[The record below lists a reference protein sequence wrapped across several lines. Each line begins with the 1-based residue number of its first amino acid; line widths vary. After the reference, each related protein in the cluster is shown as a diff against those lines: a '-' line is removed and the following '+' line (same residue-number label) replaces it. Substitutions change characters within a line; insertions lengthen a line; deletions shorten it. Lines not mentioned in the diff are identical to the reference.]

1 MGLKTETNQGNNM
14 KAKWM
19 ILAILAVLSI
29 ATGAGAQNP
38 ALADLSA
45 AQIEALRQA
54 VCLAEPAE
62 TVQAVFAD
70 LAVAPAGTRQQDV
83 LRARLRADNLS
94 FFCLTSD
101 LNREGAAA
109 GYAYGNPG
117 LEQIADASMRTTE
130 RGNVV
135 ALDDLRDVRW
145 ETAAD
150 GTAQGGFAFDVG
162 TGYKGACLFQAKPD
176 GEAWK
181 IVRLA
186 IQKTGSDKLED
197 GWIVFG
203 QP

>member
-1 MGLKTETNQGNNM
+1 M
-14 KAKWM
+14 KSRWT
-19 ILAILAVLSI
+19 ILATFAALSI
-29 ATGAGAQNP
+29 ATGTQAQNP

-45 AQIEALRQA
+45 AQVAALRQA

-62 TVQAVFAD
+62 TIQAVFAD
-70 LAVAPAGTRQQDV
+70 IAVAPAGTSQQDL
-83 LRARLRADNLS
+83 LRSRLRADNLS
-94 FFCLTSD
+94 FFCLTGD

-117 LEQIADASMRTTE
+117 LDQIAAAAVRTTE

-145 ETAAD
+145 EIAAD
-150 GTAQGGFAFDVG
+150 GTAQGEFAFDVG

-176 GEAWK
+176 GEIWK

-186 IQKTGSDKLED
+186 IQKTGSDKLDD
-197 GWIVFG
+197 GWPVFEK
-203 QP
+203 P

>member
-1 MGLKTETNQGNNM
+1 M

-19 ILAILAVLSI
+19 ILATCAALSI
-29 ATGAGAQNP
+29 ATGTGAQNP

-45 AQIEALRQA
+45 AQVEALRQA
-54 VCLAEPAE
+54 ISLAEPAE

-70 LAVAPAGTRQQDV
+70 IAVAPPGTRQQDV
-83 LRARLRADNLS
+83 LRARLSADNLS
-94 FFCLTSD
+94 IFCLTGD

-117 LEQIADASMRTTE
+117 LDQIADASMRTTE

-197 GWIVFG
+197 GWIVFEK
-203 QP
+203 P

>member
-1 MGLKTETNQGNNM
+1 M
-14 KAKWM
+14 KSRWT
-19 ILAILAVLSI
+19 ILATFAALSI
-29 ATGAGAQNP
+29 ATGTQAQNP

-45 AQIEALRQA
+45 AQVAALRQA

-70 LAVAPAGTRQQDV
+70 IAVAPAGTSQQDL
-83 LRARLRADNLS
+83 LRSRLRADNLS

-117 LEQIADASMRTTE
+117 LDQIAAAAVRTTE

-197 GWIVFG
+197 GWIVFEK
-203 QP
+203 P

>member
-1 MGLKTETNQGNNM
+1 M

-19 ILAILAVLSI
+19 ILATFAALSI
-29 ATGAGAQNP
+29 ATDTPAQNP

-45 AQIEALRQA
+45 AQVEALRQA

-70 LAVAPAGTRQQDV
+70 LAVAPAGTSQQDA

-94 FFCLTSD
+94 FFCLTGD

-117 LEQIADASMRTTE
+117 LDQIAAASMRTAE

-197 GWIVFG
+197 GWIVFER
-203 QP
+203 P

>member
-1 MGLKTETNQGNNM
+1 M

-19 ILAILAVLSI
+19 ILATFAALSI
-29 ATGAGAQNP
+29 ATDTPAQNP

-45 AQIEALRQA
+45 TQAEALRQA

-70 LAVAPAGTRQQDV
+70 IAVAPAGTRQQDM
-83 LRARLRADNLS
+83 LRARLSADNLS

-117 LEQIADASMRTTE
+117 LDQIADASMRTTE

-197 GWIVFG
+197 GWIVFEK
-203 QP
+203 P

>member
-1 MGLKTETNQGNNM
+1 M

-19 ILAILAVLSI
+19 IVATFAALSI
-29 ATGAGAQNP
+29 ASGTQAQNP

-45 AQIEALRQA
+45 AQAEALRQA

-70 LAVAPAGTRQQDV
+70 LAVAPAGTSQQDA

-94 FFCLTSD
+94 FFCLTGD
-101 LNREGAAA
+101 LNRDGAAA

-117 LEQIADASMRTTE
+117 LDQIAAAAVRTTE

-162 TGYKGACLFQAKPD
+162 TGYKGACLFQAQPD

-197 GWIVFG
+197 GWIVFEK
-203 QP
+203 P

>member
-1 MGLKTETNQGNNM
+1 M
-14 KAKWM
+14 KAKWT
-19 ILAILAVLSI
+19 ILATLAVLSI

-54 VCLAEPAE
+54 ISLAEPAE

-70 LAVAPAGTRQQDV
+70 IAVAPAGTSQQDV
-83 LRARLRADNLS
+83 LRSRLSAGNLS
-94 FFCLTSD
+94 FFCLTGD

-117 LEQIADASMRTTE
+117 LDQIADASMRTTE

-203 QP
+203 KP

>member
-1 MGLKTETNQGNNM
+1 MKTR
-14 KAKWM
+14 WM
-19 ILAILAVLSI
+19 ILATFAALSI
-29 ATGAGAQNP
+29 ATGTQAQNP

-45 AQIEALRQA
+45 AQAEALRQA
-54 VCLAEPAE
+54 VCLAEPTE

-70 LAVAPAGTRQQDV
+70 LAVAPAGTSQQDM
-83 LRARLRADNLS
+83 LRERLRADNLS
-94 FFCLTSD
+94 FFCLTGP
-101 LNREGAAA
+101 LNREGAAG

-117 LEQIADASMRTTE
+117 LDQIADAAMRTTE

-150 GTAQGGFAFDVG
+150 GTAQGEFAFDVG

-197 GWIVFG
+197 GQPVFDL
-203 QP
+203 P

>member
-1 MGLKTETNQGNNM
+1 M
-14 KAKWM
+14 KSRWT
-19 ILAILAVLSI
+19 ILATFAALSI
-29 ATGAGAQNP
+29 ATGTQAQNP

-45 AQIEALRQA
+45 AQVAALRQA

-70 LAVAPAGTRQQDV
+70 IAVAPAGTSQQDL
-83 LRARLRADNLS
+83 LRSRLRADNLS

-117 LEQIADASMRTTE
+117 LDQIAAAAVRTTE
-130 RGNVV
+130 RGNIV

-197 GWIVFG
+197 GWIVFEK
-203 QP
+203 P

>member
-1 MGLKTETNQGNNM
+1 M
-14 KAKWM
+14 KSRWT
-19 ILAILAVLSI
+19 ILATFAALSI
-29 ATGAGAQNP
+29 ATGTQAQNP

-45 AQIEALRQA
+45 AQVAALRQA

-70 LAVAPAGTRQQDV
+70 IAVAPAGTSQQDL
-83 LRARLRADNLS
+83 LRSRLRADNLS
-94 FFCLTSD
+94 FFCLTGD

-117 LEQIADASMRTTE
+117 LDQIAAAAVRTTE

-197 GWIVFG
+197 GWIVFEK
-203 QP
+203 P

>member
-1 MGLKTETNQGNNM
+1 M
-14 KAKWM
+14 KSKLT
-19 ILAILAVLSI
+19 ILATLAALSI
-29 ATGAGAQNP
+29 ATGTQAQNP

-45 AQIEALRQA
+45 AQVEALRQA

-62 TVQAVFAD
+62 TVQAAFAD
-70 LAVAPAGTRQQDV
+70 LAVAPAGTNQQDL
-83 LRARLRADNLS
+83 LRSRLSSGNLS
-94 FFCLTSD
+94 FFCLTGD
-101 LNREGAAA
+101 LNREGTAA

-117 LEQIADASMRTTE
+117 LDQIAGASMRTAE

-162 TGYKGACLFQAKPD
+162 TGYRGACLFQAKPD
-176 GEAWK
+176 GETWK

-197 GWIVFG
+197 GWIVFEK
-203 QP
+203 P

>member
-1 MGLKTETNQGNNM
+1 MKTETTRGSNV

-19 ILAILAVLSI
+19 ILATLAVLSI

-45 AQIEALRQA
+45 TQAEALRQA

-70 LAVAPAGTRQQDV
+70 IAVAPAGTRQQDM
-83 LRARLRADNLS
+83 LRARLSADNLS

-117 LEQIADASMRTTE
+117 LDQIADASMRTTE

-197 GWIVFG
+197 GWIVFEK
-203 QP
+203 P

>member
-1 MGLKTETNQGNNM
+1 M

-19 ILAILAVLSI
+19 ILATCAALSI
-29 ATGAGAQNP
+29 ATGTGAQNP

-54 VCLAEPAE
+54 ISLAEPAE

-70 LAVAPAGTRQQDV
+70 IAVAPAGTSQQDV
-83 LRARLRADNLS
+83 LRSRLSAGNLS
-94 FFCLTSD
+94 FFCLTGD

-117 LEQIADASMRTTE
+117 LDQIADASMRTTE

-197 GWIVFG
+197 GWIVFEK
-203 QP
+203 P

>member
-1 MGLKTETNQGNNM
+1 MKTETTGESNV
-14 KAKWM
+14 KAKWT
-19 ILAILAVLSI
+19 ILATLAVLSI

-45 AQIEALRQA
+45 TQVEALRQA
-54 VCLAEPAE
+54 ISLAEPAE

-70 LAVAPAGTRQQDV
+70 IAVAPPGTRQQDV
-83 LRARLRADNLS
+83 LRTRLRADNLS
-94 FFCLTSD
+94 FFCLTGD

-117 LEQIADASMRTTE
+117 LDQIADASMRTTE
-130 RGNVV
+130 HGNVV

-162 TGYKGACLFQAKPD
+162 TGYNGACLFQAKPD

-197 GWIVFG
+197 GWIVFEK
-203 QP
+203 P

>member
-1 MGLKTETNQGNNM
+1 M
-14 KAKWM
+14 KSRWT
-19 ILAILAVLSI
+19 ILATFAALSI
-29 ATGAGAQNP
+29 ATGTQAQNP

-45 AQIEALRQA
+45 AQVAALRQA

-70 LAVAPAGTRQQDV
+70 IAVAPAGTSQQDL
-83 LRARLRADNLS
+83 LRSRLRADNLS

-117 LEQIADASMRTTE
+117 LDQIAAAAVRTTE

-186 IQKTGSDKLED
+186 IQKIGSDKPED
-197 GWIVFG
+197 GWIVFEK
-203 QP
+203 P

>member
-1 MGLKTETNQGNNM
+1 MKTR
-14 KAKWM
+14 WM
-19 ILAILAVLSI
+19 ILATFAALSI
-29 ATGAGAQNP
+29 ATGTQAQNP

-45 AQIEALRQA
+45 AQAEALRQA

-62 TVQAVFAD
+62 AVQAVFAD
-70 LAVAPAGTRQQDV
+70 LAVAPAGTSQQDM
-83 LRARLRADNLS
+83 LRERLRADNLS
-94 FFCLTSD
+94 LFCLTGP
-101 LNREGAAA
+101 LNREGAAG

-117 LEQIADASMRTTE
+117 LDQIADAAMRTTE

-150 GTAQGGFAFDVG
+150 GTAQGGFSFDVG
-162 TGYKGACLFQAKPD
+162 AGYKGACLFQAKPD

-186 IQKTGSDKLED
+186 IQKTGSDRLED
-197 GWIVFG
+197 GWIVFEK
-203 QP
+203 P

>member
-1 MGLKTETNQGNNM
+1 M

-19 ILAILAVLSI
+19 ILATCAALSI
-29 ATGAGAQNP
+29 ATGTGAQNP

-54 VCLAEPAE
+54 ISLAEPAE

-70 LAVAPAGTRQQDV
+70 IAVAPAGTSQQDV
-83 LRARLRADNLS
+83 LRSRLSAGNLS
-94 FFCLTSD
+94 FFCLTGD

-117 LEQIADASMRTTE
+117 LDQIADASMRTTE

-203 QP
+203 KP

>member
-1 MGLKTETNQGNNM
+1 M
-14 KAKWM
+14 KSRWT
-19 ILAILAVLSI
+19 ILATFAALSI
-29 ATGAGAQNP
+29 ATGTQAQNP

-45 AQIEALRQA
+45 AQVAALRQA

-62 TVQAVFAD
+62 TIQAVFAD
-70 LAVAPAGTRQQDV
+70 IAVAPAGTSQQDL
-83 LRARLRADNLS
+83 LRSRLRADNLS

-117 LEQIADASMRTTE
+117 LDQIAAAAVRTTE
-130 RGNVV
+130 RGNIV

-197 GWIVFG
+197 GWIVFEK
-203 QP
+203 P

>member
-1 MGLKTETNQGNNM
+1 M

-19 ILAILAVLSI
+19 IVATFAALSI
-29 ATGAGAQNP
+29 ASGTQAQNP

-45 AQIEALRQA
+45 AQAEALRQA

-70 LAVAPAGTRQQDV
+70 LAVAPAGTSQQDA

-94 FFCLTSD
+94 FFCLTGD
-101 LNREGAAA
+101 LNRDGAAA
-109 GYAYGNPG
+109 GYAYGNPE
-117 LEQIADASMRTTE
+117 LDQIAAASMRTAE
-130 RGNVV
+130 RGSVV
-135 ALDDLRDVRW
+135 VLDDLRDVRW

-162 TGYKGACLFQAKPD
+162 TGYKGACLFQAQPD

-186 IQKTGSDKLED
+186 IQQTGSDKLED
-197 GWIVFG
+197 GWIVFEK
-203 QP
+203 P

>member
-1 MGLKTETNQGNNM
+1 M
-14 KAKWM
+14 KSKWM
-19 ILAILAVLSI
+19 ILATLAALVI

-38 ALADLSA
+38 ALAELSA
-45 AQIEALRQA
+45 AQLDALRHA
-54 VCLAEPAE
+54 VCLTEPLE
-62 TVQAVFAD
+62 SVQAAFAD
-70 LAVAPAGTRQQDV
+70 LAVAPAGTSQQDM
-83 LRARLRADNLS
+83 LRSRLSADNLS
-94 FFCLTSD
+94 FFCLTSP
-101 LNREGAAA
+101 LNREEAAA
-109 GYAYGNPG
+109 NYAYANPE
-117 LEQIADASMRTTE
+117 LDQIAAASMRTAE
-130 RGNVV
+130 RGTVV

-197 GWIVFG
+197 GWIVFEK
-203 QP
+203 P

>member
-1 MGLKTETNQGNNM
+1 M

-19 ILAILAVLSI
+19 IVATFAALSM
-29 ATGAGAQNP
+29 APGTRAQNP

-45 AQIEALRQA
+45 AQVEALRQA

-70 LAVAPAGTRQQDV
+70 LAVAPAGTSQQDA

-117 LEQIADASMRTTE
+117 LDQIAAASMRTAE
-130 RGNVV
+130 RGSVV
-135 ALDDLRDVRW
+135 VLDDLRDIRW

-150 GTAQGGFAFDVG
+150 GMAQGGFAFDVG
-162 TGYKGACLFQAKPD
+162 TGYQGACLFQAKSD

-186 IQKTGSDKLED
+186 IQKTGSDKPED
-197 GWIVFG
+197 GWIVFEK
-203 QP
+203 P

>member
-1 MGLKTETNQGNNM
+1 M
-14 KAKWM
+14 KSRWT
-19 ILAILAVLSI
+19 ILATFAALSI
-29 ATGAGAQNP
+29 ATGTQAQNP

-45 AQIEALRQA
+45 AQVAALRQA

-70 LAVAPAGTRQQDV
+70 IAVAPAGTSQQDL
-83 LRARLRADNLS
+83 LRSHLRADNLS

-117 LEQIADASMRTTE
+117 LDQIAAAAVRTTE

-197 GWIVFG
+197 GWIVFEK
-203 QP
+203 P

>member
-1 MGLKTETNQGNNM
+1 M

-19 ILAILAVLSI
+19 IVATFAALSM
-29 ATGAGAQNP
+29 ATGTQAQNP
-38 ALADLSA
+38 AMADLSA
-45 AQIEALRQA
+45 AQVEALRQA

-70 LAVAPAGTRQQDV
+70 LAVAPAGTSQQDA

-117 LEQIADASMRTTE
+117 LDQIAAASMRTAE
-130 RGNVV
+130 RGSVV
-135 ALDDLRDVRW
+135 VLDDLRDIRW

-186 IQKTGSDKLED
+186 IQKIGSDKPED
-197 GWIVFG
+197 GWIVFEK
-203 QP
+203 P

>member
-1 MGLKTETNQGNNM
+1 M

-19 ILAILAVLSI
+19 ILATFAAMSI
-29 ATGAGAQNP
+29 ATGTQAQNP

-54 VCLAEPAE
+54 VCLAEPVE
-62 TVQAVFAD
+62 TVQTVFAD
-70 LAVAPAGTRQQDV
+70 LACAPAGTSQQDM
-83 LRARLRADNLS
+83 LRAHLRADNLS
-94 FFCLTSD
+94 FFCLTGD
-101 LNREGAAA
+101 LNRENAAA
-109 GYAYGNPG
+109 GYEYGNPG
-117 LEQIADASMRTTE
+117 LDQLAVAAMRTAE

-135 ALDDLRDVRW
+135 ALDDLREVRW

-150 GTAQGGFAFDVG
+150 GTALGGFAFDVG

-176 GEAWK
+176 GEVWK

>member
-1 MGLKTETNQGNNM
+1 M

-19 ILAILAVLSI
+19 ILATFAALSI
-29 ATGAGAQNP
+29 ATDTPAQNP

-45 AQIEALRQA
+45 AQVEALRQA

-70 LAVAPAGTRQQDV
+70 LAVAPAGTSQQDA

-94 FFCLTSD
+94 FFCLTGD

-117 LEQIADASMRTTE
+117 LDQIAAASMRTAE

-197 GWIVFG
+197 GWIVFEK
-203 QP
+203 P

>member
-1 MGLKTETNQGNNM
+1 M
-14 KAKWM
+14 KSRWT
-19 ILAILAVLSI
+19 ILATFAALSI
-29 ATGAGAQNP
+29 ATGTQAQNP

-45 AQIEALRQA
+45 AQVAALRQA

-62 TVQAVFAD
+62 TIQAVFAD
-70 LAVAPAGTRQQDV
+70 IAVAPAGTSQQDA

-117 LEQIADASMRTTE
+117 LDQIAAAAVRTTE

-197 GWIVFG
+197 GWIVFDK
-203 QP
+203 P

>member
-1 MGLKTETNQGNNM
+1 M

-19 ILAILAVLSI
+19 ILATLAVLSI

-45 AQIEALRQA
+45 TQAEALRQA

-70 LAVAPAGTRQQDV
+70 IAVAPAGTRQQDM
-83 LRARLRADNLS
+83 LRARLSADNLS

-117 LEQIADASMRTTE
+117 LDQIADASMRTTE

-145 ETAAD
+145 DTAAD

-197 GWIVFG
+197 GWIVFEK
-203 QP
+203 P

>member
-1 MGLKTETNQGNNM
+1 
-14 KAKWM
+14 M
-19 ILAILAVLSI
+19 ILATCAALSI
-29 ATGAGAQNP
+29 ATGTGAQNP

-54 VCLAEPAE
+54 ISLAEPAE

-70 LAVAPAGTRQQDV
+70 IAVAPPGTRQQDV
-83 LRARLRADNLS
+83 LRTRLRADNLP
-94 FFCLTSD
+94 FFCLTGD

-117 LEQIADASMRTTE
+117 LDQIADASMRTTE

-197 GWIVFG
+197 GWIVFEK
-203 QP
+203 P